1 MHNILPLLFTTWSLI
16 LLSQTSNKLTLSKIT
31 MLYIFQKGLVS
42 TNVQHVMF
50 TSFELFDIFP
60 VSLYLLSLICK
71 LLILWVSWIH
81 LMKRIG
87 CTSDDGS
94 QFCVP
99 GQFAPCSC
107 HVQSLSSATH
117 ISDSCVAVATHVW
130 RWLSWHHKEAN
141 IFLTRP
147 HAPPWKFDNAGHL
160 CCCFSGLEEGYIF
173 CLGLFIIS
181 VRN

>member
-94 QFCVP
+94 QFCVYP
-99 GQFAPCSC
+99 VSFPLLLSC
-107 HVQSLSSATH
+107 TILV
-117 ISDSCVAVATHVW
+117 ISNSHQWLVCGDSCVEMAI
-130 RWLSWHHKEAN
+130 L
-141 IFLTRP
+141 
-147 HAPPWKFDNAGHL
+147 APQGGQHL
-160 CCCFSGLEEGYIF
+160 PDKTPCPTMKIW
-173 CLGLFIIS
+173 
-181 VRN
+181 